1 MKIIECEQRT
11 PEWFAARAGKITG
24 SVAGDV
30 LARLKS
36 GAEPASRRDLRISL
50 AIERFTGKPMESDGY
65 INAAMQ
71 RGIDKEPDARMA
83 YQIAT
88 SNEVRQ
94 TGFVVSDDNTM
105 GCSLDGDVNGFS
117 GIIEIKCPKTATH
130 IQTLKDRKLP
140 ADYRWQ
146 VTHNLLVTGA
156 AWCDFVSFDD
166 RMPFGLQLSVIR
178 VQRDDLD
185 LAGYETAILEFNNEI
200 NAEVQ
205 SLRNLHLRNLQQGF
219 LL

>member
-30 LARLKS
+30 LAKLKS
-36 GAEPASRRDLRISL
+36 GLEPASRRDLRISL
-50 AIERFTGKPMESDGY
+50 AIERFTGKPMESDGFV
-65 INAAMQ
+65 NAAMQ
-71 RGIDKEPDARMA
+71 RGIDKEGDARMA

-105 GCSLDGDVNGFS
+105 GCSLDGDVDGFK

-146 VTHNLLVTGA
+146 VTHNLLVTDA

-166 RMPFGLQLSVIR
+166 RMPFGLQLVVIR
-178 VQRDDLD
+178 VNRSELDLD
-185 LAGYETAILEFNNEI
+185 TYRIALAAFNNEI
-200 NAEVQ
+200 NAEVE
-205 SLRNLHLRNLQQGF
+205 SLQNLQQGI

>member
-30 LARLKS
+30 LAKLKS
-36 GAEPASRRDLRISL
+36 GLEPASRRDLRISL
-50 AIERFTGKPMESDGY
+50 AIERFTGKPMESDGFV
-65 INAAMQ
+65 NAAMQ
-71 RGIDKEPDARMA
+71 RGIDKEGDARMA

-94 TGFVVSDDNTM
+94 TGFVVSDDNTI
-105 GCSLDGDVNGFS
+105 GCSLDGDVDGFK
-117 GIIEIKCPKTATH
+117 GIIEIKCPKTTTH

-146 VTHNLLVTGA
+146 VTQNLLVTDA

-166 RMPFGLQLSVIR
+166 RMPFGLQLVVIR
-178 VQRDDLD
+178 VNRSELDLD
-185 LAGYETAILEFNNEI
+185 TYRIALAGFNNEI
-200 NAEVQ
+200 EAEVE
-205 SLRNLHLRNLQQGF
+205 SLQNLQQGI

>member
-30 LARLKS
+30 LAKLKS
-36 GAEPASRRDLRISL
+36 GLEPASRRDLRISL
-50 AIERFTGKPMESDGY
+50 AIERFTGKPMESDGFV
-65 INAAMQ
+65 NAAMQ
-71 RGIDKEPDARMA
+71 RGIDKESDARMA

-94 TGFVVSDDNTM
+94 TGFVVSDDNTI
-105 GCSLDGDVNGFS
+105 GCSLDGDVDGFK

-130 IQTLKDRKLP
+130 IQTLKERKLP

-146 VTHNLLVTGA
+146 VTHNLLVTSA
-156 AWCDFVSFDD
+156 VWCDFVSFDD
-166 RMPFGLQLSVIR
+166 RMPFGLQLVVIR
-178 VQRDDLD
+178 VNRSELDLD
-185 LAGYETAILEFNNEI
+185 TYRIALAAFNNEI
-200 NAEVQ
+200 DAEVE
-205 SLRNLHLRNLQQGF
+205 SLQKLQQGI

>member
-30 LARLKS
+30 LAKLKS
-36 GAEPASRRDLRISL
+36 GLEPASRRDLRISL
-50 AIERFTGKPMESDGY
+50 AIERFTGKPMESDGFV
-65 INAAMQ
+65 NAAMQ
-71 RGIDKEPDARMA
+71 RGIDKEGDARMA

-105 GCSLDGDVNGFS
+105 GCSLDGDVDGFK

-146 VTHNLLVTGA
+146 VTHNLLVTDA

-166 RMPFGLQLSVIR
+166 RMPFGLQLVVIR
-178 VQRDDLD
+178 VNRSELDLD
-185 LAGYETAILEFNNEI
+185 TYRIALAAFNNEI
-200 NAEVQ
+200 DAEVE
-205 SLRNLHLRNLQQGF
+205 SLQNLQQGI

>member
-11 PEWFAARAGKITG
+11 LEWFAARAGKITG

-30 LARLKS
+30 LAKLKS
-36 GAEPASRRDLRISL
+36 GLEPASRRDLRISL
-50 AIERFTGKPMESDGY
+50 AIERFTGKPMESDGFV
-65 INAAMQ
+65 NAAMQ
-71 RGIDKEPDARMA
+71 RGIDKEGDARMA

-105 GCSLDGDVNGFS
+105 GCSLDGDVDGFK

-140 ADYRWQ
+140 VDYRWQ
-146 VTHNLLVTGA
+146 VTHNLLVTDA

-166 RMPFGLQLSVIR
+166 RMPFGLQMVVIR
-178 VQRDDLD
+178 VNRSELDLD
-185 LAGYETAILEFNNEI
+185 TYRIALAAFNNEI
-200 NAEVQ
+200 DAEVE
-205 SLRNLHLRNLQQGF
+205 SLCNLQQGI